1 MPKSSKTTASFD
13 KKFSKTTLDHLSDL
27 GSAVRTT
34 RKVSGPLAKSL
45 YADGFVATDLYPHSG
60 PNAHKSTCTK
70 EWFDLYLYPT
80 IASFAGF
87 EAALWTADDIK
98 AGKHRDGDVVAA
110 KRDKEDARDDIY
122 SVLSKARNAMLALE
136 ESGGAST
143 SRSAEVRIVD
153 EVSKL
158 INLIGT
164 EGLVLKNFKLDD
176 TFDVFGGLN
185 FSQALKAIKAIA
197 DGKLEKFEKEL
208 DQS

>member
-1 MPKSSKTTASFD
+1 MTKSSKTTASFD
-13 KKFSKTTLDHLSDL
+13 KKFSETSLGHLSDI
-27 GSAVRTT
+27 GSAIRTT
-34 RKVSGPLAKSL
+34 RAVSGPLAKSL
-45 YADGFVATDLYPHSG
+45 YDDGFVVTDLYPHSG
-60 PNAHKSTCTK
+60 PNAHKSTSTK
-70 EWFDLYLYPT
+70 VWFDEYLFPT

-87 EAALWTADDIK
+87 EAALWTMDNIK
-98 AGKHRDGDVVAA
+98 DGKHGDDVIAA
-110 KRDKEDARDDIY
+110 KRDREDARGDVY
-122 SVLSKARNAMLALE
+122 SVLAKARKAMLSLE
-136 ESGGAST
+136 ESGGANT
-143 SRSAEVRIVD
+143 SRSAEVRIAD

-176 TFDVFGGLN
+176 TFDVLGGLN